1 MPINYLSLALKLA
14 PYVVIA
20 ALIGAVLWFRGEAID
35 EAAKRSTAEAQLATA
50 VSANKEQAE
59 TITRLTALREQNDKL
74 LLDFT
79 TKLSEFTQATEE
91 TQASIRGLE
100 TTNAEVK
107 DYLSVAIPADL
118 RGVLNRPDRR

>member
-14 PYVVIA
+14 PYAVIA
-20 ALIGAVLWFRGEAID
+20 VLIGVVLWYRAEVKDANAA
-35 EAAKRSTAEAQLATA
+35 ELAAKTALETA
-50 VSANKEQAE
+50 VAANAQQAE

-79 TKLSEFTQATEE
+79 TKLSEFTAATEE

-100 TTNAEVK
+100 QSNAEVK
-107 DYLSVAIPADL
+107 DYLATSVPADL
-118 RGVLNRPDRR
+118 RGVLNRANGR